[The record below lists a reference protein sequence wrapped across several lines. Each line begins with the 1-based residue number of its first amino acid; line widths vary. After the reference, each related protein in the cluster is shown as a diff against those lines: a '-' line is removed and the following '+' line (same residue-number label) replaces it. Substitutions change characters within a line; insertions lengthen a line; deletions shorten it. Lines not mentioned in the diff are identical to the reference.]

1 MRKCFNFFLA
11 SVIRLQCSRFPRALI
26 DIHRHCHQWLGGQHG
41 EEAKDEGEGGGEK
54 GREEDQAPEEEV
66 TERRSY
72 SLRLRTTSVT
82 ASNGPADVEVMS
94 ASLLQL
100 DTPAPVD
107 DRGRRRDRGS
117 NLTLG
122 FADKRSRCE
131 ERVDGSTPHRS
142 RAICRLRSS
151 ALADALGFFSELF
164 PIADR
169 LSRVHLLSQPP
180 GVSRHCQTAR
190 ADGRSSADL
199 RLSVAAP

>member
-26 DIHRHCHQWLGGQHG
+26 DIHRHCHQWLGGQYG

-82 ASNGPADVEVMS
+82 ASNGPADVGVMS
-94 ASLLQL
+94 ASLLHL

-117 NLTLG
+117 SLTQT
-122 FADKRSRCE
+122 FAGQAKESVRRGWTD
-131 ERVDGSTPHRS
+131 P
-142 RAICRLRSS
+142 RLAAQSGLRRI
-151 ALADALGFFSELF
+151 G
-164 PIADR
+164 PR
-169 LSRVHLLSQPP
+169 LSPTPSVFPDSFANCPP
-180 GVSRHCQTAR
+180 
-190 ADGRSSADL
+190 
-199 RLSVAAP
+199 